1 MKKTLI
7 ILISILFYLIAYT
20 NNTKNFPLPS
30 YIDGSSIENSDF
42 YYPVNNVSYVIYN
55 NFDPSTPMGQLDC
68 SLTVSVTIGNSL
80 VGNASASLTI
90 TGPCDE
96 MLAQADELF
105 DLVFAKAKAKWEAL
119 Q

>member
-7 ILISILFYLIAYT
+7 ILVSILFYLTAYT
-20 NNTKNFPLPS
+20 NNTKNFPLTS
-30 YIDGSSIENSDF
+30 YKDGPSIENSDF
-42 YYPVNNVSYVIYN
+42 YYPINNVFYVIYN
-55 NFDPSTPMGQLDC
+55 NLDPSTPMGQLDC
-68 SLTVSVTIGNSL
+68 SLTVSVTKGNSL
-80 VGNASASLTI
+80 FGNASASLTI